1 MPFRLGIIEI
11 ILILVIFFIIFGAGK
26 LPQLFE
32 MVGKGVRALSGR
44 KKNTETEEVKTAK
57 KAKKRSGKS

>member
-11 ILILVIFFIIFGAGK
+11 ILILVIFFIIFGAGR

-44 KKNTETEEVKTAK
+44 KKSEETEEVKTT
-57 KAKKRSGKS
+57 KRTRKGSGKS